1 MQAMNRFV
9 EYFGA
14 YMDEAGRLVL
24 ADAAV
29 VGMSTYHD
37 RRELHIAL
45 QLPALV
51 ETAELERCADQIA
64 AQMGLEKAVLTPHY
78 ASAAFSAD
86 CLPSLIAN
94 IRRHHAEVNGFF
106 KDAKATVNGNT
117 LHIDLQY
124 GGREVLLAKGT
135 DKLLAQ
141 EIHKLFDLEL
151 AVEFV
156 EAKTYDIEAAVRSAV
171 AEKQEAEKQ
180 KKEEAEKPPG
190 ETIPRGAPLPALCG
204 RRVGLALRLP
214 LCLGGDLPGA
224 GAAGDERDGLG
235 RGVGRGG
242 PLDGGADAGPQ
253 PRRGAAGSG
262 GPAFRIPALV

>member
-14 YMDEAGRLVL
+14 YMDEAGRLAL

-135 DKLLAQ
+135 DKLLAR

-156 EAKTYDIEAAVRSAV
+156 EAMI
-171 AEKQEAEKQ
+171 
-180 KKEEAEKPPG
+180 
-190 ETIPRGAPLPALCG
+190 
-204 RRVGLALRLP
+204 
-214 LCLGGDLPGA
+214 
-224 GAAGDERDGLG
+224 
-235 RGVGRGG
+235 
-242 PLDGGADAGPQ
+242 
-253 PRRGAAGSG
+253 
-262 GPAFRIPALV
+262 

>member
-1 MQAMNRFV
+1 MQAMNRFI

-14 YMDEAGRLVL
+14 YMDEAGRLAL

-37 RRELHIAL
+37 RRELHIDL

-106 KDAKATVNGNT
+106 KDAKATV
-117 LHIDLQY
+117 
-124 GGREVLLAKGT
+124 VL
-135 DKLLAQ
+135 
-141 EIHKLFDLEL
+141 EINANHP
-151 AVEFV
+151 
-156 EAKTYDIEAAVRSAV
+156 I
-171 AEKQEAEKQ
+171 AEKLKSLY
-180 KKEEAEKPPG
+180 KDNKDS
-190 ETIPRGAPLPALCG
+190 LCDYAKI
-204 RRVGLALRLP
+204 LYAQARLI
-214 LCLGGDLPGA
+214 GGMSVDDPVEL
-224 GAAGDERDGLG
+224 
-235 RGVGRGG
+235 
-242 PLDGGADAGPQ
+242 
-253 PRRGAAGSG
+253 SN
-262 GPAFRIPALV
+262 LVCNLMTK